1 MTLANAHVDFVNT
14 DRDLV
19 LELSKSGRLPAKVAS
34 NPLARE
40 LEAEI
45 LELPIEAGLAVLAF
59 EPPARFAQGSG
70 VLQGGIITALLDFAM
85 AFAAHAKLGE
95 EPRSFA
101 TVSMNVHF
109 LRPAP
114 PARYLAHGR
123 IVRAG
128 RRLLFAEAELIAGTP
143 SGGASSAVAPGSG
156 TAAARG
162 ASHPELV
169 ATASAVLALAER

>member
-1 MTLANAHVDFVNT
+1 MDLLNT

-19 LELSKSGRLPAKVAS
+19 LELSKSGRLPARLTS

-40 LEAEI
+40 LEGEI
-45 LELPIEAGLAVLAF
+45 LKLTTDSGDAVLAF
-59 EPPARFAQGSG
+59 EPPARFAQGGG

-85 AFAAHAKLGE
+85 AFAAHAKLTGE
-95 EPRSFA
+95 QRTFA

-114 PARYLAHGR
+114 PARYIAHGH

-128 RRLLFAEAELIAGTP
+128 RRLLFAEARLIA
-143 SGGASSAVAPGSG
+143 AAAPGDDDLSDIS
-156 TAAARG
+156 RR
-162 ASHPELV
+162 ELT
-169 ATASAVLALAER
+169 ATASAVLALSER

>member
-1 MTLANAHVDFVNT
+1 VNT

-19 LELSKSGRLPAKVAS
+19 LELSKSGRLPAPLAS

-40 LEAEI
+40 LGGEVLQLGTES
-45 LELPIEAGLAVLAF
+45 GLALLAF
-59 EPPARFAQGSG
+59 NPPARFAHGGG

-85 AFAAHAKLGE
+85 AFAAHAKLLGE
-95 EPRSFA
+95 DRGFA
-101 TVSMNVHF
+101 TASMSIQL

-114 PARYLAHGR
+114 PARYIAHGR

-128 RRLLFAEAELIAGTP
+128 RKLLFAEAKLVAAG
-143 SGGASSAVAPGSG
+143 AP
-156 TAAARG
+156 AAAAGPAESATPRDD
-162 ASHPELV
+162 ASDRDLI